1 MVAGAIDKQSIRIPI
16 PDPQVAGSPG
26 AGSHADKQ
34 KCRLKVLMLDTEGIC
49 FDWQSKIN
57 QTGRHWDILRTDN
70 VDSMLSFLEQ
80 SRYHVIAIVSSQHM
94 HQSWRCFAKAR
105 TLQPI
110 AVRVQ
115 LPGMPMSEQQYEF
128 SLNHAHR
135 VFSDHSPIEEIA
147 RTVEYLVKINRLLNK
162 QAIKSYLHTDRQLP
176 TPPAIYEKLNH
187 LLGSEQSSTDQISHI
202 VSQDP
207 ALVATILKL
216 VNSASFGLRRQ
227 ISNIKDAVTLL
238 GIRHLRALALS
249 GHLTHKYPQ
258 NGSWSLFSFE
268 QMNLRSLLVA
278 RLAHQLCVEQKA
290 SKIVQD
296 QAFLAALLHNIGHLI
311 LASRDPD
318 QYQSVM
324 KYATEQQISICC
336 AEKQLLGIYH
346 GEAAAYLLNQWNL
359 PNPIVEV
366 ALLHHTPQ
374 LSADTEFSPL
384 TAVHIADAVIPT
396 TSNAMNT
403 DLSNRLSKSYLQRL
417 GIDKR
422 IKDWKGLIAQYRQMG
437 QSLH

>member
-1 MVAGAIDKQSIRIPI
+1 MVAGAIDKQDIIIPI
-16 PDPQVAGSPG
+16 PDPQVTGSPDAG
-26 AGSHADKQ
+26 ARVGKQ
-34 KCRLKVLMLDTEGIC
+34 KCGLKVLMLDTEGIY

-57 QTGRHWDILRTDN
+57 QTGRHWDILRTDD
-70 VDSMLSFLEQ
+70 VESMLSFLEQ
-80 SRYHVIAIVSSQHM
+80 SRYHVIAIVSSQHI
-94 HQSWRCFAKAR
+94 HQSWRCLVKAR
-105 TLQPI
+105 ALQPI

-115 LPGMPMSEQQYEF
+115 LPGMPMSEQQHEL
-128 SLNHAHR
+128 SLNHAHK
-135 VFSDHSPIEEIA
+135 VFSDHSTIEETA
-147 RTVEYLVKINRLLNK
+147 RTLEYLVKINRLLNK
-162 QAIKSYLHTDRQLP
+162 QAIKSYLHTDSQLP
-176 TPPAIYEKLNH
+176 TPPAIYEKLNS

-268 QMNLRSLLVA
+268 HMNLRSLLVA

-311 LASRDPD
+311 LASRDPAH
-318 QYQSVM
+318 YQSVM
-324 KYATEQQISICC
+324 KHATEHQIGICC

-346 GEAAAYLLNQWNL
+346 GEAAAYLLNKWNL
-359 PNPIVEV
+359 PNPVVEV

-384 TAVHIADAVIPT
+384 TAVHIADAVIPA
-396 TSNAMNT
+396 TSNGMNT